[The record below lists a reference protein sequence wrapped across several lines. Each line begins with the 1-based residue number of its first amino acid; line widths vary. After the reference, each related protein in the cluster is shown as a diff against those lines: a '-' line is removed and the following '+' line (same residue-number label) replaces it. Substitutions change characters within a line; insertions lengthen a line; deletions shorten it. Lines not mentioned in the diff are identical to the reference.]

1 MSENEINCK
10 SENENGINCKSENEI
25 NCKSEGGVT
34 CEIKKDLIIYDP
46 IKTAKNIYYS
56 RIMHESEEISFQ
68 LKKDS
73 LVLDKIKSK
82 AIVTVDDKSLECINK
97 ISEAVIQFTCEKS
110 KLWFGKELNLTECKT
125 IFKNNLSGNNL
136 TCFYDENSIFYDA
149 KNTNIPVS
157 ELADELRGICLL
169 KCDVVVYTKMYFFI
183 RWEINQFKLKP
194 ERSPMLNIYLS
205 EYKIKDLPE
214 HVQSYKDEEI
224 VKKLD
229 DITLF

>member
-1 MSENEINCK
+1 MKKLLILPIFLISNIMFSQDTLDDIRINP
-10 SENENGINCKSENEI
+10 SWVNPD
-25 NCKSEGGVT
+25 
-34 CEIKKDLIIYDP
+34 KKLDMI
-46 IKTAKNIYYS
+46 
-56 RIMHESEEISFQ
+56 
-68 LKKDS
+68 KKDS

-97 ISEAVIQFTCEKS
+97 ISEAVIQFTCEKR

-205 EYKIKDLPE
+205 EYKIKDLGKGYGAFAKLHGSIIIRDSFLVNIGE
-214 HVQSYKDEEI
+214 SYVVSYLISNQDES
-224 VKKLD
+224 
-229 DITLF
+229 